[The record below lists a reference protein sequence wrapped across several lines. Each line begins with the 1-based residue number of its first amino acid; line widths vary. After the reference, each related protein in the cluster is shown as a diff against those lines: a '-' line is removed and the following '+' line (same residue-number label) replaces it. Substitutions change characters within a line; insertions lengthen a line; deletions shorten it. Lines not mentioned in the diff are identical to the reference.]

1 MPYQSMDPIPDF
13 CNFKLHQLPEFA
25 HPERSAGHYRTA
37 MIILDL
43 HIAVQLYRDFN
54 SFMVTTPCGLRD
66 SMELGPGHDYDSPL
80 LRFAICSLNPNP
92 GFSLTE
98 TEQLWGRTFFV
109 ALDALV
115 KRFLTKNRVTISG
128 FSISNYLPTPFLDY
142 AELHSVR
149 FHDTLVNLSLHTTKI
164 SDLNVYWMYRILVP
178 SLSMCDN
185 LLIEPD
191 ALSVP
196 NRELV
201 EWWEDI
207 RVVVIR
213 LRLLSSFADTLHLP
227 NLSRSVALIH
237 FVL

>member
-25 HPERSAGHYRTA
+25 HPERSAGRYRTA

-54 SFMVTTPCGLRD
+54 SFVVVGRTAHGFGILDHTLWLRD
-66 SMELGPGHDYDSPL
+66 GMELGPGHDYDSPL
-80 LRFAICSLNPNP
+80 LRFAIRSLQTAVTIWNPNP
-92 GFSLTE
+92 
-98 TEQLWGRTFFV
+98 
-109 ALDALV
+109 DALV

-128 FSISNYLPTPFLDY
+128 FSIGNYLPTPFLDY
-142 AELHSVR
+142 AELHSTR

-185 LLIEPD
+185 LLIEP
-191 ALSVP
+191 
-196 NRELV
+196 
-201 EWWEDI
+201 
-207 RVVVIR
+207 
-213 LRLLSSFADTLHLP
+213 TL
-227 NLSRSVALIH
+227 
-237 FVL
+237 